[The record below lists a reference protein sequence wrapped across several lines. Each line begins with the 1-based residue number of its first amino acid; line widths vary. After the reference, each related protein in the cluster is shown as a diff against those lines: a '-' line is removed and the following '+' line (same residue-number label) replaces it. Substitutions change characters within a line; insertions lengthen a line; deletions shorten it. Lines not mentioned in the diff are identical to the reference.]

1 MVSEHRARRRQSNDR
16 SEHNKCIPHLNTSK
30 KSASCAVSRF
40 VLARVNRP
48 HKSQSIAELKGGQA
62 WRARC
67 CPSMIMS
74 PFVLDR
80 NGPLIGSPRGDQI
93 GADRDEQ
100 EGVEASGSIGSS
112 AGQTGAG
119 RGCQSTAT
127 RELPAG
133 EAAVEAISRRR
144 SGGTAAPQRGA
155 KLESR
160 AR

>member
-1 MVSEHRARRRQSNDR
+1 MAE
-16 SEHNKCIPHLNTSK
+16 
-30 KSASCAVSRF
+30 
-40 VLARVNRP
+40 VN
-48 HKSQSIAELKGGQA
+48 HSLCKIV
-62 WRARC
+62 C

-112 AGQTGAG
+112 AEQTAAG
-119 RGCQSTAT
+119 SGCQSTAT

-155 KLESR
+155 KL
-160 AR
+160 